1 MIFRMWWIFVTIFHN
16 LKNKMSVAVCILSWF
31 FYLWKFLLMMKIFV
45 WIYSPHS
52 VTAPLLFQWKR
63 VRRKETIIVNIW
75 DICWLL
81 VGRDSVQLSIPYTI
95 LFWFCTFRMY
105 GIRIFSKFDW
115 WGGRFHIS
123 VHLCFCINILTLCTE
138 QKRIVYGIVK
148 CAESL

>member
-1 MIFRMWWIFVTIFHN
+1 
-16 LKNKMSVAVCILSWF
+16 MSMAVCILSWF

-63 VRRKETIIVNIW
+63 VRRRETIVVNIW

-81 VGRDSVQLSIPYTI
+81 VGRDSIQLSIPYTI

-115 WGGRFHIS
+115 WGDEIPYS
-123 VHLCFCINILTLCTE
+123 VHLHFRININALYRTKKNSVQNC
-138 QKRIVYGIVK
+138 KMCRISID
-148 CAESL
+148 L

>member
-1 MIFRMWWIFVTIFHN
+1 MNTKWFSECDEFLWQLQWRFHN
-16 LKNKMSVAVCILSWF
+16 LKNKMSMAVCILSWF

-63 VRRKETIIVNIW
+63 VRRRETIIVNIW

-95 LFWFCTFRMY
+95 LFCSILIQSVSTETHMY
-105 GIRIFSKFDW
+105 RTQNLVPPHNQILKYMNIRIPYKK
-115 WGGRFHIS
+115 
-123 VHLCFCINILTLCTE
+123 L
-138 QKRIVYGIVK
+138 KM
-148 CAESL
+148 